1 MFGKRSNG
9 GKLKAPFSGKAV
21 ALTEVPDPVFSGL
34 ILGNGAAVI
43 PEGDTAV
50 SPCDGKIINIA
61 DTLHAYGIETKDG
74 FEVLVH
80 IGLNTVELNGE
91 GFECLV
97 KEGQKV
103 KSGDPLCRSDLELI
117 RSKGYETYT
126 PVVIT
131 NSDDAAE
138 IKSISGDCTAGE
150 TVIAEYK

>member
-1 MFGKRSNG
+1 MYKRQ
-9 GKLKAPFSGKAV
+9 
-21 ALTEVPDPVFSGL
+21 
-34 ILGNGAAVI
+34 
-43 PEGDTAV
+43 
-50 SPCDGKIINIA
+50 
-61 DTLHAYGIETKDG
+61 LHAYGIETKDG

-103 KSGDPLCRSDLELI
+103 KAGDPLCRADLELI